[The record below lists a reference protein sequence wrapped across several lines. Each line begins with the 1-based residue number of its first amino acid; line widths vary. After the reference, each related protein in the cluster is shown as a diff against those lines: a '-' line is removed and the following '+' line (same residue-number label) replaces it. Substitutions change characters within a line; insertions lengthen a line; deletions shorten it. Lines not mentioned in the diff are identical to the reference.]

1 MTYDCNF
8 GIINADRQKLTR
20 KEFHMINFKV
30 GIMGAGKIAGVIADT
45 LKDLDA
51 FEAYAIASRDTEKAA
66 AFAKEHGV
74 TKYYGSY
81 EELVADP
88 DVELIYIATPHSH
101 HYLHAKMCL
110 EAGKNVIVEKP
121 FTATAE
127 QGQELV
133 DLARSKGLAISAYQN
148 RRWDSDFLTVREI
161 LNKGL
166 LGRLVEFES
175 TFPRYRNFIKPGTW
189 KETGELG
196 GGLTYN
202 LGAHIIDQAVQLLG
216 VPDAVFADI
225 DTIRTGGMVD
235 DYFVIHLLRPSKA
248 PRVKVTLKSSYLM
261 CEPEPRFILHGTEGS
276 FVKYG
281 LDRQEADLN
290 DGQMPGTPY
299 WGVEDESTWG
309 LLHTEKDGN
318 VVHYKYPS
326 LAGNYAGFYD
336 NIYRHLRHG
345 EPLLTDAADVLL
357 VIRLIEAAW
366 KSSKEGNVVKL

>member
-1 MTYDCNF
+1 M
-8 GIINADRQKLTR
+8 
-20 KEFHMINFKV
+20 
-30 GIMGAGKIAGVIADT
+30 
-45 LKDLDA
+45 
-51 FEAYAIASRDTEKAA
+51 
-66 AFAKEHGV
+66 
-74 TKYYGSY
+74 
-81 EELVADP
+81 
-88 DVELIYIATPHSH
+88 
-101 HYLHAKMCL
+101 
-110 EAGKNVIVEKP
+110 IVEKP
-121 FTATAE
+121 FTTTAE

-133 DLARSKGLAISAYQN
+133 DLARSKGLAISVYQN

-202 LGAHIIDQAVQLLG
+202 LGAHIIDQAVQLFG
-216 VPDAVFADI
+216 VPDAIFADI

>member
-1 MTYDCNF
+1 MLPSVAEKEKKDMAERVIKAALLGF
-8 GIINADRQKLTR
+8 GTVGGGVYTVLKMQQEEMVSKL
-20 KEFHMINFKV
+20 
-30 GIMGAGKIAGVIADT
+30 GARVELKKILVRNI
-45 LKDLDA
+45 
-51 FEAYAIASRDTEKAA
+51 EKAA
-66 AFAKEHGV
+66 QKTDDPSLLTNNWKEIV
-74 TKYYGSY
+74 D
-81 EELVADP
+81 DP
-88 DVELIYIATPHSH
+88 EIEIVIELIGGIEPARTYILEA
-101 HYLHAKMCL
+101 L

-133 DLARSKGLAISAYQN
+133 DLARSKGLAISVYQN

>member
-1 MTYDCNF
+1 MRSF
-8 GIINADRQKLTR
+8 
-20 KEFHMINFKV
+20 
-30 GIMGAGKIAGVIADT
+30 
-45 LKDLDA
+45 
-51 FEAYAIASRDTEKAA
+51 
-66 AFAKEHGV
+66 
-74 TKYYGSY
+74 
-81 EELVADP
+81 EELVALDELELVVINTP
-88 DVELIYIATPHSH
+88 DST
-101 HYLHAKMCL
+101 HYEYTRKAL

-133 DLARSKGLAISAYQN
+133 DLARSKGLAISVYQN

-196 GGLTYN
+196 GGVTYN

>member
-1 MTYDCNF
+1 M
-8 GIINADRQKLTR
+8 
-20 KEFHMINFKV
+20 E
-30 GIMGAGKIAGVIADT
+30 KIKTG
-45 LKDLDA
+45 L
-51 FEAYAIASRDTEKAA
+51 A
-66 AFAKEHGV
+66 AFGMSGQIFHAPFISTNPAFCLTAITERNKNLSKERYPSARIV
-74 TKYYGSY
+74 RSF
-81 EELVADP
+81 EELVALDELELVVINTP
-88 DVELIYIATPHSH
+88 DST
-101 HYLHAKMCL
+101 HYEYTRKAL

-133 DLARSKGLAISAYQN
+133 DLARSKGLAISVYQN

-299 WGVEDESTWG
+299 RGVEDESTWG